1 MEIIPTTISDLFIIY
16 PTIYKDQRG
25 HFFESYNK
33 KTFASYGLIADFVQ
47 DNQSLSAKNVIRGLH
62 FQRPPYAQT
71 KLVRVISGAAM
82 DVAVDIRKD
91 SSSYGKYVNVLLT
104 AAENT
109 IFWIPEGF
117 AHGFIALENDTI
129 LHYKTTNY
137 YNKES
142 EDALLWSD
150 IHLNIDWG
158 ISTPIISEKDACA
171 ASFKDF
177 VSPF

>member
-1 MEIIPTTISDLFIIY
+1 MNIISTTISNLFIIY
-16 PTIYKDQRG
+16 PTIYEDKRG

-33 KTFASYGLIADFVQ
+33 QTFAYYGLIADFVQ

-71 KLVRVISGAAM
+71 KLIRVISGAAM

-91 SSSYGKYVNVLLT
+91 SPSYGKYVNVLLT

-109 IFWIPEGF
+109 MFWIPEGF

-158 ISTPIISEKDACA
+158 VSTPIISEKDACA

-177 VSPF
+177 ISPF